1 MDEIDNRI
9 SGTDTIE
16 SRSRHD
22 PEAGWTFIE
31 TLIVLGIVLIL
42 TATVGFT
49 AVKYL
54 QKAKLVAARSQID
67 TLELALQAYYLDCG
81 SFPSEEQGLASLWAK
96 PTASPVSEAWNGPY
110 IAKRIPND
118 PWGRAYGYKNPGP
131 DGLPYGVSS
140 LGEDGFEGGNGENA
154 DIVSW

>member
-1 MDEIDNRI
+1 MDKIDNRA
-9 SGTDTIE
+9 SDTDTIE
-16 SRSRHD
+16 SRPRHD
-22 PEAGWTFIE
+22 PEGGWTFIE

-81 SFPSEEQGLASLWAK
+81 SFPSEEQGLASLWSK
-96 PTASPVSEAWNGPY
+96 PTVPPVSEAWNGPY
-110 IAKRIPND
+110 IAKRIPDD
-118 PWGRAYGYKNPGP
+118 PWGKAYKYKNPGP
-131 DGLPYGVSS
+131 DGLPYGISS
-140 LGEDGFEGGNGENA
+140 LGEDGFEGGSGENA